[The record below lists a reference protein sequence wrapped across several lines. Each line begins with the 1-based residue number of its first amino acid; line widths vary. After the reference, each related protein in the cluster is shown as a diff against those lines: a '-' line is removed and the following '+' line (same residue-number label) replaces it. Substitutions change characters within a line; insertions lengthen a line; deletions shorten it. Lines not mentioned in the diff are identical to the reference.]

1 MVMSSKLPKQ
11 SRFQECLHAI
21 QKVESYNLEY
31 NSSKI
36 IKMIKHNKSKHLH
49 ETIGLKMFVA
59 DINSVNWYV
68 CMKPF
73 FKLTL
78 EIGFYLPTLLMLLTF
93 GQHSTLLQMVRELI
107 LDIRQICHTL
117 ALFVK

>member
-1 MVMSSKLPKQ
+1 
-11 SRFQECLHAI
+11 
-21 QKVESYNLEY
+21 
-31 NSSKI
+31 
-36 IKMIKHNKSKHLH
+36 
-49 ETIGLKMFVA
+49 
-59 DINSVNWYV
+59 
-68 CMKPF
+68 MKPF
-73 FKLTL
+73 FELTL